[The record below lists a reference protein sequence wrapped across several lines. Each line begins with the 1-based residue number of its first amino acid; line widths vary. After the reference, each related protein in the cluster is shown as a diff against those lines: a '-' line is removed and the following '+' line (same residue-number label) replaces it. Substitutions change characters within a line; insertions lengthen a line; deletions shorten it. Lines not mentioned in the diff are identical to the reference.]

1 MAYSVEKKVEADLW
15 TSFKEEITE
24 LQKACAKSAKDR
36 TAPSSKTVL
45 DWLLETAQ
53 GFYSVLLLEIKVS
66 DESEESGGLL
76 DYINQHVLVHLGD
89 LARYKSSAAGSSDQ
103 AEWFSRKAIVQC
115 PAYGH
120 AYNQVSLLES
130 AKGKVNKYFVHI

>member
-36 TAPSSKTVL
+36 AAPSSKTVL

-66 DESEESGGLL
+66 DESGVHL
-76 DYINQHVLVHLGD
+76 DYISQHVLVHLGD

-103 AEWFSRKAIVQC
+103 AEWFYRKAIVQC

-130 AKGKVNKYFVHI
+130 AKGKVNMYFVSI

>member
-1 MAYSVEKKVEADLW
+1 MLYSLEKKVEADLW

-36 TAPSSKTVL
+36 TAPSSKCVL

-53 GFYSVLLLEIKVS
+53 GFYSVLLLEVKVS
-66 DESEESGGLL
+66 AESRGSFE
-76 DYINQHVLVHLGD
+76 YIHQHVLVHLGD
-89 LARYKSSAAGSSDQ
+89 LARYRSAGDQ
-103 AEWFSRKAIVQC
+103 AEWFYRKAIVQC
-115 PAYGH
+115 PTYGH

-130 AKGKVNKYFVHI
+130 AKGKVKKTDTKKLHGL